1 MVAGSGHGP
10 MSWAWFPARG
20 MEKRGTSMAIHRRYD
35 IIAII
40 VIVLCVAAYASF
52 RSEFRLRSEM
62 PVEFFDNSR
71 VPAEKRAA
79 AEKIAKAYWKCAVT
93 QIQWRYGYAHR
104 LPDEPPADFFVT
116 TAEAGS
122 AANDSAMRAR
132 YWQKLREVWGVS
144 AVWHEQYE
152 WNTISL
158 KQSLQSAGQWLERHM
173 RRIVGYS

>member
-1 MVAGSGHGP
+1 
-10 MSWAWFPARG
+10 
-20 MEKRGTSMAIHRRYD
+20 MAIHRRYD
-35 IIAII
+35 VIAII
-40 VIVLCVAAYASF
+40 VIVICVAAYASI
-52 RSEFRLRSEM
+52 RSEFRLRSAM
-62 PVEFFDNSR
+62 PVEFFDRSR
-71 VPAEKRAA
+71 VP

-104 LPDEPPADFFVT
+104 LPDEPPAEFLVT

-122 AANDSAMRAR
+122 AANDSAIRAR
-132 YWQKLREVWGVS
+132 YWQKLREVWCMS

-158 KQSLQSAGQWLERHM
+158 NQSLQSAGEWLERHM